1 MKGTLRN
8 NAVAFLA
15 GTVLIL
21 IVASTLLVLYNR
33 EVMVRTTKQLELS
46 EETLVRADFIL
57 NNLQAIDLGL
67 RAYAITKSEN
77 HLNHYKQAI
86 EETSYA
92 FDSLQTLLDLQQH
105 QSKELPVLKSA
116 MNEYIAFCNEVVGRV
131 SSGEDS
137 LAREMII
144 EDRGYEAWSTY
155 QKFFKSLSDHQERI
169 TLQAREEYHTASS
182 GSIWMMIALVVIST
196 PTIFFI
202 VYLLRRAA
210 KKRKDLFIELEQNN
224 RKYNFDPGVPADI
237 NNEYNLIEGYI
248 ENSKKA
254 ANFVNHIASGQYDVS
269 WDGLSD
275 DNRSLNH
282 DNLAGSLVKMRDK
295 MINVKSEEQE
305 RQWVTKG
312 LAEFS
317 ELIRNHQENVEKL
330 AFEATLFLVKYLK
343 AQQGGLFLVSD
354 DDEGNKS
361 IDLIACYAFN
371 RKKFINKKIQPGEGL
386 IGQAYFEGQTIYLKE
401 IPVGYANITSG
412 LGDATPKTLLIV
424 PMRYNDEVQALI
436 EIASFE
442 DYQPYEIEFL
452 EKVGEFVASA
462 VSAVQ
467 TNEVT
472 KKLLVEAQQM
482 AEEMKAQ
489 EEEMRQNMEELS
501 ATQEEMHRKEK
512 EYISRI
518 EALEAKLVEE
528 EKEVE

>member
-15 GTVLIL
+15 GIVLVLI
-21 IVASTLLVLYNR
+21 VVSALLVLYNR
-33 EVMVRTTKQLELS
+33 KVMIRTTKQLELS
-46 EETLVRADFIL
+46 EETLVRADFIQ

-67 RAYAITKSEN
+67 RAYTITKSEN
-77 HLNHYKQAI
+77 HLNNYKQAI
-86 EETSYA
+86 EETGFA
-92 FDSLQTLLDLQQH
+92 FDSLHTLIDLQQY
-105 QSKELPVLKSA
+105 QPQELAVLKSGV
-116 MNEYIAFCNEVVGRV
+116 NEYIAFCNEVVSSV

-144 EDRGYEAWSTY
+144 EDRGYEVWSTY
-155 QKFFKSLSDHQERI
+155 QNFYKNLSDHQERT
-169 TLQAREEYHTASS
+169 TLQAREEYNTASS
-182 GSIWMMIALVVIST
+182 ASIWVMIALVMIST
-196 PTIFFI
+196 PTIFLI

-210 KKRKDLFIELEQNN
+210 KKRQDLFIELEHNN

-237 NNEYNLIEGYI
+237 SDEYNLIEGYI
-248 ENSKKA
+248 DNSKKA
-254 ANFVNHIASGQYDVS
+254 ANFVNHIASGQYDIS
-269 WDGLSD
+269 WEGLNDG
-275 DNRSLNH
+275 NRSLNH

-317 ELIRNHQENVEKL
+317 ELIRNNQENVEKL

-354 DDEGNKS
+354 DDGNKS
-361 IDLIACYAFN
+361 IDLIACYAFS
-371 RKKFINKKIQPGEGL
+371 RKKFVNKKIQPGEGL

-412 LGDATPKTLLIV
+412 LGDSTPKTLLIV

-436 EIASFE
+436 EIASFQ

-467 TNEVT
+467 SNEVT

-528 EKEVE
+528 EKEVK